1 MLVGISHGPLLTL
14 LSVVRCNAIF
24 QALVYTGD
32 VAWYGY
38 SIWETSVVEV
48 LVGLSVSSLPA
59 VKYIF
64 RNYFDN
70 SPSTDDSSLKEPRL
84 GGPSM
89 LESAFHPTRT
99 MRTKKRAK
107 SHFMSFSEQEALEII
122 ALEAKLK
129 PKEAESSVSDLDP
142 TPATKLEEA
151 FAMDVADLPQRTPS
165 CQEEM
170 LRKMGVIA
178 PDQWQWDVSDLQE
191 RTPSRQERDLREAGI
206 IKKDEWQDWDGGR
219 ILHLGEEYFKSSLL
233 QEGIMSPLPGKMD
246 DQPDYFA
253 GFELM
258 KAAEQKKPM
267 RENSL
272 SQISP

>member
-1 MLVGISHGPLLTL
+1 MTFLLTL

-64 RNYFDN
+64 RNYFDKA
-70 SPSTDDSSLKEPRL
+70 PSIDESSFKDHRTR
-84 GGPSM
+84 GSSK

-99 MRTKKRAK
+99 MRTKTRAK

-129 PKEAESSVSDLDP
+129 PKEAGSSVLDLDP
-142 TPATKLEEA
+142 TQATKLEEA
-151 FAMDVADLPQRTPS
+151 FTVDVADLPGRTPS
-165 CQEEM
+165 CQEDM

-178 PDQWQWDVSDLQE
+178 PNQWQWDISGLQE

-233 QEGIMSPLPGKMD
+233 EEGIMSPCPGKMD

-258 KAAEQKKPM
+258 KAAGQKKPI